1 MIIAL
6 LCVGLALYACFRTH
20 GSAWNRMDPKDL
32 RRLNRRSEDEYRE
45 QIHPFL

>member
-6 LCVGLALYACFRTH
+6 LCAALALYACFREH
-20 GSAWNRMDPKDL
+20 GSPLTRLDPKDL
-32 RRLNRRSEDEYRE
+32 RRLNRRSENEYRE

>member
-1 MIIAL
+1 MIVAL

-20 GSAWNRMDPKDL
+20 GSAWTRMDPQDL
-32 RRLNRRSEDEYRE
+32 RRLNRRSDDEYRE

>member
-20 GSAWNRMDPKDL
+20 GSAWTRMDPKDL
-32 RRLNRRSEDEYRE
+32 RRLNRRSEDEYRD
-45 QIHPFL
+45 QIHPYL

>member
-1 MIIAL
+1 MMIAL
-6 LCVGLALYACFRTH
+6 LCAGLALYACFRTH
-20 GSAWNRMDPKDL
+20 GSACTRMDRKDL